1 MRNGGYVTLKEREDM
16 VSSNPT
22 LKKSWKSRLCGIQT
36 SFAIL
41 FILILVLSITVEHHR
56 ISTLWAAL
64 DNLGRMSIEKTDR
77 LTTNFKLNSSFKLN
91 TSFNVD
97 DNLDNMVI
105 ERRNIL
111 VDFQY
116 GNGGYLDVWK
126 DPKYTRYY
134 VTPICEIV
142 AESTKCLN
150 NEYDLQHPYIVVLPI
165 QLWNGKAAEMAALA
179 ITHKIRENSSSS
191 GADVQPND
199 CRPLPIKSARLV
211 TNTLLNFDVPSGFRP
226 NVLAEGNAAK
236 FYLYPKDKIMCQKIV
251 TDVQQNPTLFLE
263 KIDLYLEYTMTVG
276 KQSKRE
282 VIVTSESLTK
292 SEAFSI
298 LNNTYENKNGTVYL
312 TSSDMNKFSR
322 DVLKTIN
329 IIDTST
335 ADFISTEEEN
345 NLIKSLIQDLKDETT
360 LASKL
365 PKGEWDSVFW
375 SDLFTRPDIVTSYL
389 EKTFSYD
396 QGKQQFIY
404 DSKNETEFYGDL
416 KDKLSKYS
424 DKSWAGSASA
434 SYGPFS
440 AGGEVS
446 HKDIDDMKKDWEN
459 LTKMAQKGELHSNN
473 MTEYL
478 KQNNRTVQWTG
489 EKYVPKGLDLHRVNT
504 NKLLIRGQIFY
515 QKIVM
520 TEIPATVRNRIQTEF
535 GGNSTPSTDFY
546 EELIQLR
553 NKTIDLQSKL
563 DTLKNQTFTTTDGL
577 HTSIDALARLLKE
590 TEANWQKN
598 LQNTTNNLQNA
609 IASSSMNINNVKNE
623 LNNKISEAKKEAS
636 QSINNL
642 ESRLRN
648 DLLSKVIY
656 EQSVGLLGHE
666 HKAAYDRLERHRLCR
681 LLAAASNMAGSFDE
695 PLWNM
700 WKCEEF
706 YSYSRSEPFRVKG
719 DW

>member
-1 MRNGGYVTLKEREDM
+1 MFLTSIPATDCKMRNGGYVTLKEREDM

-36 SFAIL
+36 SFAIF
-41 FILILVLSITVEHHR
+41 FILILALSITVEHHR

-64 DNLGRMSIEKTDR
+64 DNLGRMSIEKPDR
-77 LTTNFKLNSSFKLN
+77 LTTSFKLNSSFKLN

-142 AESTKCLN
+142 AESTKCLD

-211 TNTLLNFDVPSGFRP
+211 TNTLLNFEVPSGFRP

-276 KQSKRE
+276 KQSKHE

-360 LASKL
+360 LDSKL

-389 EKTFSYD
+389 ANTFSYD

-416 KDKLSKYS
+416 KDKLSEYS

-434 SYGPFS
+434 RYGLFS
-440 AGGEVS
+440 GGGKVS
-446 HKDIDDMKKDWEN
+446 HTDIDDMKKDWEN

-489 EKYVPKGLDLHRVNT
+489 EKFIPKGLDLHRVNT

-520 TEIPATVRNRIQTEF
+520 TEIPATVKNRIQTES
-535 GGNSTPSTDFY
+535 GNSTPGMDFY

-553 NKTIDLQSKL
+553 NKTKDLQSKL
-563 DTLKNQTFTTTDGL
+563 DILKNQT
-577 HTSIDALARLLKE
+577 SI
-590 TEANWQKN
+590 
-598 LQNTTNNLQNA
+598 
-609 IASSSMNINNVKNE
+609 NINNVKNE
-623 LNNKISEAKKEAS
+623 LNNKISSDAS
-636 QSINNL
+636 SLKNEISRSKNETINKL
-642 ESRLRN
+642 VAEFLT
-648 DLLSKVIY
+648 KVDY
-656 EQSVGLLGHE
+656 ERSLGVLPHEQSV
-666 HKAAYDRLERHRLCR
+666 KYDQIQRHRLCLALSAMLAYGESAQNCCKSVVLYNR
-681 LLAAASNMAGSFDE
+681 LKL
-695 PLWNM
+695 L
-700 WKCEEF
+700 
-706 YSYSRSEPFRVKG
+706 
-719 DW
+719 